1 MMNQLSPKLTPFP
14 SGWFSW
20 GLGSF
25 RPCDAT
31 YCRVPYESLPPIPAA
46 FLQGT
51 LHWLIP
57 LDQDIY
63 YQRGQDDY
71 YSPSRAFSSAQW
83 EKIMTSTH
91 ELSISFPDAFQR
103 FMNSPE
109 LMDRI
114 PSCTDCYFELSEKL
128 VPCPGREEDYI
139 IRFLNAAQGQIA
151 WYLYLTA
158 QGEHCVL
165 VGYPLLD
172 LLSDP
177 ESPEYSAQGITEKER
192 RMVFEG
198 RGVYVCASSF
208 EEFLYRFWIEN
219 ILWYK
224 LDWYAGPPP
233 LTEEEKSYLSHY
245 QPGFSSD
252 SIIRKNAE
260 IGIKFLP

>member
-1 MMNQLSPKLTPFP
+1 MNQLSPKRPPFP
-14 SGWFSW
+14 SGWYSSG

-25 RPCDAT
+25 RPCEAT

-46 FLQGT
+46 LLQGT

-57 LDQDIY
+57 LDRDIQREQQDAF
-63 YQRGQDDY
+63 
-71 YSPSRAFSSAQW
+71 PSRSWDFSPDHW
-83 EKIMTSTH
+83 RNIMTSSL
-91 ELSISFPDAFQR
+91 ELSLSLPDAFRQ
-103 FMNSPE
+103 
-109 LMDRI
+109 LMDSPALMNRI
-114 PSCTDCYFELSEKL
+114 PSCTNCYFGLSKKL
-128 VPCPGREEDYI
+128 VPCPRSEEDSI
-139 IRFLNAAQGQIA
+139 LRFLNAAQGQIA
-151 WYLYLTA
+151 WYLYLTP

-165 VGYPLLD
+165 AGYPLLD
-172 LLSDP
+172 LLNDP
-177 ESPEYSAQGITEKER
+177 EDPEYRTQRITEEER
-192 RMVFEG
+192 SMVFEG

-224 LDWYAGPPP
+224 LVWYGGRKP

-252 SIIRKNAE
+252 SLIRKNPE

>member
-1 MMNQLSPKLTPFP
+1 MNQLAQKRPPFP

-31 YCRVPYESLPPIPAA
+31 YCLVPYESLPPIPAA

-57 LDQDIY
+57 LGQDIY
-63 YQRGQDDY
+63 YQQWQEDY
-71 YSPSRAFSSAQW
+71 YTPSRAFSSAQW
-83 EKIMTSTH
+83 ERNRTSTH
-91 ELSISFPDAFQR
+91 ELSISFPDAFQLL
-103 FMNSPE
+103 MNSPE

-128 VPCPGREEDYI
+128 VPCPGREEDSI
-139 IRFLNAAQGQIA
+139 LRFLNDSQGQIA

-158 QGEHCVL
+158 QGKHCVL
-165 VGYPLLD
+165 AGYPLLD

-177 ESPEYSAQGITEKER
+177 ESPEYGARGITEKER

-219 ILWYK
+219 MLSYK
-224 LDWYAGPPP
+224 LDWYEGLPS

-245 QPGFSSD
+245 RPVFSSD
-252 SIIRKNAE
+252 DIIRKTPQ